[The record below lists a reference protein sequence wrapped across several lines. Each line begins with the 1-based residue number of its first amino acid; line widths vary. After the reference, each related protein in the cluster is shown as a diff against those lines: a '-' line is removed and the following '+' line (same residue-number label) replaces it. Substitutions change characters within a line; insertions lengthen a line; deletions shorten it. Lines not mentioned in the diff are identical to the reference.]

1 MFVILCKL
9 SGNNAMHVN
18 GLMSSRKNSNHF
30 TTIYKTW
37 FSHLLHSDKNMTIRI
52 WRQVS
57 GADNLPP
64 HTHTHRSFDIWAVI
78 CDCREI
84 NASPI
89 TFTLLVLSG
98 CLPLKT
104 GFVLTKCSPVS

>member
-37 FSHLLHSDKNMTIRI
+37 FSHLFVSVCLVVCHLKLDLFLQNAAQCL
-52 WRQVS
+52 RQLIDS
-57 GADNLPP
+57 
-64 HTHTHRSFDIWAVI
+64 
-78 CDCREI
+78 
-84 NASPI
+84 
-89 TFTLLVLSG
+89 
-98 CLPLKT
+98 
-104 GFVLTKCSPVS
+104 